1 MVAQIDEQDAAMVP
15 LTVDPS
21 RQADGIAH
29 MGIAKFGAFV
39 RTIDVHCL
47 LNSKKLWKA
56 RLSTVQ
62 RHFVKS

>member
-1 MVAQIDEQDAAMVP
+1 MVAQIDKQHTAMVA
-15 LTVDPS
+15 LAVDPA
-21 RQADGIAH
+21 RQADDFAY
-29 MGIAKFGAFV
+29 MGIPEFSAFV
-39 RTIDVHCL
+39 RTISVHWL